1 MLARR
6 KSHKNW
12 SVPEIDKQRREIDR
26 SGKRTWTGKSTLHHM
41 ISKVVLDAIL
51 EDLNL
56 ALQSR
61 NTDLKEAARKFSSK
75 ITEVARAA
83 GLPRSIDRAKQLWN
97 IPFNLVAGPGL
108 VSNNPGEGFDASY
121 RSVVDKDQVRRFV
134 ETDVSR
140 HLRAVERY
148 YREDGARPR
157 AAAA

>member
-1 MLARR
+1 VATAADVGR
-6 KSHKNW
+6 
-12 SVPEIDKQRREIDR
+12 
-26 SGKRTWTGKSTLHHM
+26 
-41 ISKVVLDAIL
+41 
-51 EDLNL
+51 
-56 ALQSR
+56 QSR
-61 NTDLKEAARKFSSK
+61 SVSARSRCHPR
-75 ITEVARAA
+75 APAQPRQLRGGACGAA